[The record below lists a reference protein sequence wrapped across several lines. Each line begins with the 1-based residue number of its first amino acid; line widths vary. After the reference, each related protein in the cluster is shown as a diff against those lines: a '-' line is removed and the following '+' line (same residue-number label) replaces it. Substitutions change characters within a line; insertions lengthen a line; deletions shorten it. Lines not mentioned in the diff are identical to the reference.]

1 MEDKAKVLKDL
12 NYLGSITEHVRQI
25 NGGEIKEKDE
35 EEIKNNLDTVTRLL
49 NVYCGAPIKDGE
61 TDVYPFNYPLT
72 AEVLNDY
79 YKRRMGV
86 DHPMYIKHQLRR
98 IHEYIN
104 KSEKQETK
112 TVYGQ
117 DYDKMVEIA
126 ERILREGFKQPIHDK
141 DER

>member
-35 EEIKNNLDTVTRLL
+35 DEMKNNLDTVTRLL
-49 NVYCGAPIKDGE
+49 NVYCGDPIKDGE

-79 YKRRMGV
+79 YKKRMGV
-86 DHPMYIKHQLRR
+86 DHPMYRKHQLRQ
-98 IHEYIN
+98 IHEYIK
-104 KSEKQETK
+104 KSERNQTK
-112 TVYGQ
+112 KIYGK
-117 DYDKMVEIA
+117 DYDIMVKIA
-126 ERILREGFKQPIHDK
+126 ERILREGYIQK
-141 DER
+141 ERDIER

>member
-35 EEIKNNLDTVTRLL
+35 EEMKNNLDTVTRLL

-86 DHPMYIKHQLRR
+86 DHPMYIKHQLSQ
-98 IHEYIN
+98 IHE
-104 KSEKQETK
+104 
-112 TVYGQ
+112 
-117 DYDKMVEIA
+117 
-126 ERILREGFKQPIHDK
+126 
-141 DER
+141 